1 VTVFGA
7 GVPETTV
14 DEDCDAR
21 ASEEHIDPPAPIPA
35 RNRLIDDEP
44 KTSAV

>member
-1 VTVFGA
+1 MFGA

-21 ASEEHIDPPAPIPA
+21 ASQEHIDPTAPIPA
-35 RNRLIDDEP
+35 WNRLVDDES